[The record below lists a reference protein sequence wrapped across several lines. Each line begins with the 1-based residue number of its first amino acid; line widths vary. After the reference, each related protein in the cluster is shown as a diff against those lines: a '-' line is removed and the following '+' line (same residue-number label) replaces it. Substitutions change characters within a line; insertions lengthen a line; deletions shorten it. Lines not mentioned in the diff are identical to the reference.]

1 MHSNNSVINR
11 AKELVKEHGKK
22 AVDVAK
28 RRVDGLNGSHSR
40 ESDFAFMILN
50 EVEKLVK
57 DLD

>member
-1 MHSNNSVINR
+1 MHSNNSAIIR
-11 AKELVKEHGKK
+11 AKELIEEHGRK

-28 RRVDGLNGSHSR
+28 RRVDSLNGSHSR
-40 ESDFAFMILN
+40 ESDFAFMVLN